1 MRTKVLSQFGPLPH
15 TLQKAPR
22 MAEISLPRSGR
33 VAAQAHFF
41 AEPLDA
47 AVDEA
52 GRRGCFRSLEGGR
65 VLAVGW
71 GFYLHAK
78 YSAHRLTTGVRVR
91 YPPHAP
97 PGVPTSARECAYL
110 SDEGGGIGHVD
121 VDLAVHEYR
130 TYDFLLGRAGPRS
143 RWGGA
148 EGSFHV

>member
-1 MRTKVLSQFGPLPH
+1 
-15 TLQKAPR
+15 

-52 GRRGCFRSLEGGR
+52 GRRGCFRPLEGGR

-110 SDEGGGIGHVD
+110 SDEGGAIGHVE

-130 TYDFLLGRAGPRS
+130 TYDFLRGRAGPRS